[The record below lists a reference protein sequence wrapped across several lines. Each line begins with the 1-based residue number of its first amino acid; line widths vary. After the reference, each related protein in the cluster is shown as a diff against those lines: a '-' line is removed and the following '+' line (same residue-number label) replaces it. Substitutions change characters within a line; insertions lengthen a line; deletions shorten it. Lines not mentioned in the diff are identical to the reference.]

1 MKKSLRVFMLASAVT
16 LGSLSCVSSY
26 YSYNTIEVQA
36 ASLDDI
42 TGGGETSS
50 DSASSSKS
58 SSSSKK
64 ASSSSFI
71 NDLNDAADM
80 SQSTE
85 SAKKAKDTM
94 KPFFTSA
101 TQILAYFVILALAL
115 RIVADICYLEVPITR
130 GLLGGGAQGTA
141 GGGQSSGGFGGS
153 GFGNSGFGGGGFGDS
168 GFGGGGFG
176 GSSMG
181 GGAQQG
187 SGSGRQLVSDA
198 ALNAVA
204 AGKQPGPD
212 GKPQSA
218 LKAYM
223 KSMVVV
229 LVLVPILLVLN
240 MTGVLGEVGFYL
252 GDIITSALRSL
263 IGAF

>member
-50 DSASSSKS
+50 DSASSSNK

-115 RIVADICYLEVPITR
+115 RIVADICYLEVPLTR

-168 GFGGGGFG
+168 
-176 GSSMG
+176 SMG

-187 SGSGRQLVSDA
+187 SGSGRQFVSDA

-218 LKAYM
+218 LKAYV